1 MIQSSVRIE
10 KYHYAIRHVARAA
23 EALARAGREVIYL
36 NIGDPQVYGFDAPAS
51 ANGLRKDKD
60 SAPVKV
66 ASGPRT

>member
-36 NIGDPQVYGFDAPAS
+36 NIGDPQVYGFDRR
-51 ANGLRKDKD
+51 NI
-60 SAPVKV
+60 
-66 ASGPRT
+66 